1 MIQNKELT
9 NLFDKISEYKNKYY
23 KNLLLK
29 GLLLSL
35 SLILASYIFI
45 NFLEFFGRFGS
56 NFRAVLLIGFIGV
69 SAYTLFFYILKPL
82 FYLLNIN
89 KPISNESAAEQ
100 IGTFFPNIKDKL
112 LNTLQLASGLSDS
125 DNSLLDASIS
135 QKTKELKFI
144 KFADAINFKEN
155 RKYLK
160 YALPPLLLVLLIS
173 AIAPTFFKSTERIVF
188 FKKNFAE
195 PAPFQFEILNKNLKG
210 VKNEDFQLNL
220 RLLGNSLPED
230 VFLVYNDR
238 KYKMNLKDSRNFD
251 FTFSKLQEE
260 TDFHFLAGGFTSNTF
275 TLAMLSRPSLLS
287 FNVNLKYPGYL
298 NKQQETFDNVGN
310 LIIPEGTVV
319 EWKFKT
325 DATDSLK
332 VLFENAKPFNVS
344 KGLITD
350 YNFQKRMSQSANY
363 ELILKNKNATINAD
377 KISYY
382 INVIPDKYPQI
393 SFEQIKDSSLY
404 NYIGIG
410 GTISDDYGLSDFK
423 FMYRTKSGKTPFKSA
438 DIPFNKTSI
447 SQTFFYQVNIN
458 SLGLE
463 KSDQLEYYLQITDND
478 GVNGHKSTK
487 STTMTFGMPTSQQF
501 DQEVEK
507 QIEKTEDKF
516 EDLLQKSKEFKK
528 SLENLEN
535 DLKKK
540 KELDFQDKKEFDDLL
555 KKKDELLNEL
565 KELQK
570 ELQDLKDKQNRFDKQ
585 SPELQQKMDMLQK
598 MLDELM
604 KNEDSMAL
612 EEIKKMMEEQ
622 LNDKSLDKMNDF
634 KKNQRNL
641 DKDIERTMKLFKD
654 LQLKQ
659 KVEEAVKDL
668 EKLADKQEKLA
679 EKTEKETDEKKSEEL
694 KKEQEDIKKEFEEKK
709 DKLKDIDK
717 LSKETKKEVDTQKE
731 EQKEVSE
738 EQEKAQKE
746 MEKKDNKAASK
757 AQKKA
762 SKSMRKMAA
771 QMSESMMDGEM
782 KQLDLDID
790 ALRDILENLLTVSH
804 DQERIMKNFRNI
816 SVSDPRFVGLSQEQ
830 LKISDD
836 SKMIEDS
843 LYSLAKRVMQIES
856 FITKEVTDMKN
867 NIDESVTLI
876 RERKLPQAAAKQQF
890 SMTSMN
896 NLALLLSDTFKQMQ
910 QMMAMSMP
918 GSGKGG
924 KNGNSPSEG
933 MGDQQKEI
941 NGKIEGLGSSGKGG
955 KQMSE
960 ELAKIAN
967 EQAKVRKQLKEL
979 QDQLNGTEQGKKL
992 GNELNEIQQKMDE
1005 SENDLVN
1012 KRINSTLLK
1021 RQKEIEVRLLEAEK
1035 AIKEQELDSK
1045 RKSNSGVTFN
1055 RISPPDLEKFKKE
1068 KAKQV
1073 ELIRTTPP
1081 SFTPF
1086 YKKQTDN
1093 YFKRIN

>member
-1 MIQNKELT
+1 MKNIELIT
-9 NLFDKISEYKNKYY
+9 LFEKIAEYKNKYY

-35 SLILASYIFI
+35 SLVLASYIFI
-45 NFLEFFGRFGS
+45 NFLEYFGRFGS
-56 NFRAVLLIGFIGV
+56 NFRAVLLIAFTGV
-69 SAYTLFFYILKPL
+69 SAYTLFFFILKPI

-89 KPISNESAAEQ
+89 KPLSNESAAEQ

-112 LNTLQLASGLSDS
+112 LNTLQLASNLSDS
-125 DNSLLDASIS
+125 DNSLLEASIS
-135 QKTKELKFI
+135 QKTSELKLI

-155 RKYLK
+155 KKYIK

-195 PAPFQFEILNKNLKG
+195 PAPFQFQILNKNLNG

-230 VFLVYNDR
+230 VYLVYNDR
-238 KYKMNLKDSRNFD
+238 KYKMNLKDVRNFD
-251 FTFSKLQEE
+251 FIFSKLQEE

-275 TLAMLSRPSLLS
+275 TLNILSRPSLLS
-287 FNVNLKYPGYL
+287 FNVNLKYPAYL
-298 NKQQETFDNVGN
+298 NKQTENFENVGN
-310 LIIPEGTVV
+310 LIIPEGTIV

-325 DATDSLK
+325 DETDSLK
-332 VLFENAKPFNVS
+332 VIFENAKPFKVS

-350 YNFQKRMSQSANY
+350 YNFHKKMSQSANY
-363 ELILKNKNATINAD
+363 ELILKNKNSTSNAD

-382 INVIPDKYPQI
+382 INVIPDKFPQI

-423 FMYRTKSGKTPFKSA
+423 FVYRTKSDKTPFKSV
-438 DIPFNKTSI
+438 DIPYNKSSI

-458 SLGLE
+458 SLDLD
-463 KSDQLEYYLQITDND
+463 KSDLLEYYLQVTDND
-478 GVNGHKSTK
+478 GVNGRKSTK
-487 STTMTFGMPTSQQF
+487 TTMMSFRMPTSQQF
-501 DQEVEK
+501 NQEVEK
-507 QIEKTEDKF
+507 QIEKTEEKF
-516 EDLLQKSKEFKK
+516 EDLLKKSKDFKK
-528 SLENLEN
+528 SIENLEN

-540 KELDFQDKKEFDDLL
+540 KEFDFQDKKEFDELL
-555 KKKDELLNEL
+555 KKKEELLNNL

-598 MLDELM
+598 MLEELM
-604 KNEDSMAL
+604 KNEDSKIL
-612 EEIKKMMEEQ
+612 EDIKKMMEEQ
-622 LNDKSLDKMNDF
+622 LNDKSLNKMNDF

-641 DKDIERTMKLFKD
+641 DKNIERTMKLFKD

-659 KVEEAVKDL
+659 KVEEVVKDL
-668 EKLADKQEKLA
+668 EKLAEKQEKLA
-679 EKTEKETDEKKSEEL
+679 EKTEKETDDKKSESL
-694 KKEQEDIKKEFEEKK
+694 KKEQENIKKEFEEKK
-709 DKLKDIDK
+709 DKLNELDK

-731 EQKEVSE
+731 IQKEVAE
-738 EQEKAQKE
+738 EQEKAKKE
-746 MEKKDNKAASK
+746 IEKKDNNAAGK
-757 AQKKA
+757 AQKNA
-762 SKSMRKMAA
+762 SKSMRKIAA
-771 QMSESMMDGEM
+771 QISESMKDVEM

-790 ALRDILENLLTVSH
+790 AIRDILENLLTVSH
-804 DQERIMKNFRNI
+804 DQERIMKNFRNM

-830 LKISDD
+830 LKIADD

-856 FITKEVTDMKN
+856 YVTKEVTDMKN

-896 NLALLLSDTFKQMQ
+896 NLGLLLSDTFKQMQ
-910 QMMAMSMP
+910 QMMASP
-918 GSGKGG
+918 GSGKGS
-924 KNGNSPSEG
+924 KNGNSPGEG
-933 MGDQQKEI
+933 MGNKQKEI
-941 NGKIEGLGSSGKGG
+941 NNKIEGLGSSSKSG

-979 QDQLNGTEQGKKL
+979 QDQLNGTDQGKKL
-992 GNELNEIQQKMDE
+992 GNELNEIQQKMDDTE
-1005 SENDLVN
+1005 SDLVN
-1012 KRINSTLLK
+1012 KRINSTLIK
-1021 RQKEIEVRLLEAEK
+1021 RQKEIEIRLLEAEK
-1035 AIKEQELDSK
+1035 AIKEQEQDTK
-1045 RKSNSGVTFN
+1045 RKSNTGVTFN

-1068 KAKQV
+1068 KGKQV